1 MRLATLCALCAV
13 SRAWKPQ
20 AVIITGGTRGIGRGI
35 AEAFAEKGYDLL
47 LTYNTDKEA
56 AEEAAVAMSAQYQCK
71 IDLAA
76 GDIADWCT
84 RDKLFQ
90 IYDAGLGKTH
100 TLRAAVHNAGQYV
113 GITSENSAM
122 LSSTSHAFGDGSLI
136 HNGRADLA
144 HMKYYQRMYG
154 DAFVDICERCLLRM
168 GTEGGSLVG
177 ISSPGCSLNY
187 NPNLGY
193 DMPGSGKC
201 VMEYAMR
208 LFAARA
214 GHRGVNVNVVIPGIT
229 ASDAWSRLS
238 AARGLEG
245 TVLTSQM
252 TSRLC
257 PMNITMS
264 TRDVGEVVAF
274 LSSDKGRYITG
285 VSLPADGGVH
295 LRT

>member
-1 MRLATLCALCAV
+1 
-13 SRAWKPQ
+13 
-20 AVIITGGTRGIGRGI
+20 
-35 AEAFAEKGYDLL
+35 
-47 LTYNTDKEA
+47 
-56 AEEAAVAMSAQYQCK
+56 
-71 IDLAA
+71 
-76 GDIADWCT
+76 
-84 RDKLFQ
+84 
-90 IYDAGLGKTH
+90 
-100 TLRAAVHNAGQYV
+100 
-113 GITSENSAM
+113 
-122 LSSTSHAFGDGSLI
+122 
-136 HNGRADLA
+136 
-144 HMKYYQRMYG
+144 
-154 DAFVDICERCLLRM
+154 
-168 GTEGGSLVG
+168 
-177 ISSPGCSLNY
+177 
-187 NPNLGY
+187 
-193 DMPGSGKC
+193 
-201 VMEYAMR
+201 MEYAMR

-274 LSSDKGRYITG
+274 LSSNKGRYITG